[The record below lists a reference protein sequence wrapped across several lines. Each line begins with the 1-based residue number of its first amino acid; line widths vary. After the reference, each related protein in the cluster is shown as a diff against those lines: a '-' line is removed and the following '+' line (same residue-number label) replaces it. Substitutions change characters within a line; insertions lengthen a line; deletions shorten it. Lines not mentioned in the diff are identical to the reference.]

1 MGYYTDHEL
10 TAEPNIMDEEFAEL
24 FHRTTQYWLDNLNDI
39 KWCNHDEDMIEISKL
54 YPDVL
59 FTLDGNGEDVGDIW
73 RTYYKNGKMQ
83 ETKANIVF
91 DKFDETKL
99 K

>member
-1 MGYYTDHEL
+1 MGYYTDYAL
-10 TAEPNIMDEEFAEL
+10 TAEPNIVDDEFAEL
-24 FHRTTQYWLDNLNDI
+24 FHRTTQYWLNEGEI
-39 KWCNHDEDMIEISKL
+39 KWYNHDEDMIEISKL

-83 ETKANIVF
+83 ETKAKF
-91 DKFDETKL
+91 MFDEFDENKL